1 MKDRYY
7 WELVV
12 IVRKM
17 LMISIIV
24 FFAYSVNIQALMA
37 VLLVVVGMCYRLVV
51 AVIFLYGLVALVY
64 VDCLRSHRGSSDL
77 PAI

>member
-37 VLLVVVGMCYRLVV
+37 VLLVVVGMCYRLIV
-51 AVIFLYGLVALVY
+51 AVIFLYG
-64 VDCLRSHRGSSDL
+64 
-77 PAI
+77 